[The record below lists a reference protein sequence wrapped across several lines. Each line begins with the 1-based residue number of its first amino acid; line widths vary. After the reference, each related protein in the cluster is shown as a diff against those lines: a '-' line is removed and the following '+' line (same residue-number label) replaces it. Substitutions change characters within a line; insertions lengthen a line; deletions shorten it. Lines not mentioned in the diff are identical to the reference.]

1 MKYIRP
7 TPNPSG
13 AYPPAQSNPAPGL
26 VPISDELA
34 AEVVAYNGF
43 VALIIEDV
51 AEGEPDNLIVIRK
64 ATAVAPNP
72 ESWEAWKASVPAENT
87 ESTPT
92 AQDDTDAMLVDHEYR
107 LTLLELG
114 LTE

>member
-13 AYPPAQSNPAPGL
+13 AYPPPQSTPAPGL

-43 VALIIEDV
+43 VTLAIEDV
-51 AEGEPDNLIVIRK
+51 AEGEPDDLVVISK
-64 ATAVAPNP
+64 ATAAAPNT
-72 ESWEAWKASVPAENT
+72 EAWEAWKASLPAEEDT
-87 ESTPT
+87 TPKAELSVWDELDAAYT
-92 AQDDTDAMLVDHEYR
+92 AGYQEGVDSV
-107 LTLLELG
+107 
-114 LTE
+114 